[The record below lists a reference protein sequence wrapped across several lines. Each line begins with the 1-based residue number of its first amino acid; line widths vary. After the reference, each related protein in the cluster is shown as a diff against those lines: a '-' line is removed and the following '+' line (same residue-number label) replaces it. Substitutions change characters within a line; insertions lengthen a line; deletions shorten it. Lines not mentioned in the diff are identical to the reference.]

1 MNREKLYLEI
11 GNIDDDLIEEAANTY
26 GHRRYRSRVIRLIG
40 IAACLCLLCI
50 VVVFSQQREV
60 ICFNKGGLPVASK
73 LLNASGEDTKLIP
86 IDAQELFEYYGIN
99 PFPSIL
105 SGLRIVERDMY
116 YVYEDPQGNRY
127 DTNVI
132 QYQSADGGQALSV
145 VITKE
150 NPGYHETDGEGKRSR
165 IDGVSLVLAVSD
177 EKSGGLPVYWA
188 EIGWEEVYLRI
199 VSDRMDETSFVNAIR
214 EVIAL
219 LKK

>member
-86 IDAQELFEYYGIN
+86 IDAQELIRFLPFFPVFESWRETCTMCMKI
-99 PFPSIL
+99 P
-105 SGLRIVERDMY
+105 R
-116 YVYEDPQGNRY
+116 
-127 DTNVI
+127 
-132 QYQSADGGQALSV
+132 
-145 VITKE
+145 
-150 NPGYHETDGEGKRSR
+150 ETDMIRMSFS
-165 IDGVSLVLAVSD
+165 ISLLTA
-177 EKSGGLPVYWA
+177 G
-188 EIGWEEVYLRI
+188 RHC
-199 VSDRMDETSFVNAIR
+199 
-214 EVIAL
+214 L
-219 LKK
+219 L